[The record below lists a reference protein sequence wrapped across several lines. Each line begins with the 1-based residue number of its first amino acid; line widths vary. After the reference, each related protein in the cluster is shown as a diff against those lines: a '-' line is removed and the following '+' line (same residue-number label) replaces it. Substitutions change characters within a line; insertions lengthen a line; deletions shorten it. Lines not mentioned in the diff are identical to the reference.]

1 MLKFELT
8 RDPQTGH
15 RILEVVETLFSHHGT
30 ARTFWYYDIDAWRQS
45 STGKKGAAL
54 DRDCSPLTRDWVR
67 THFFHKVGLKFDG
80 VAVNAPAY

>member
-8 RDPQTGH
+8 RDPQTGN
-15 RILEVVETLFSHHGT
+15 RILEVVETLHSFRGT

-54 DRDCSPLTRDWVR
+54 DRDCSPLTQQWVR
-67 THFFHKVGLKFDG
+67 THHFKHVGLNFDG
-80 VAVNAPAY
+80 TAVNALAY